1 MSYLSWTKQLEQS
14 FLHYLVR
21 SYSKVWL
28 FILFFNIFFAVY
40 GVPFSISNITLV
52 SGTPSFFAR
61 AYTSLPWN
69 DSFRYR
75 YKFQSVLTNNGDIIN
90 WSKTGVWPIS
100 MSVDAMVISF
110 RDTLGN
116 IIGSFSRHTFLLI
129 TAKFA
134 TGRWTALVFF
144 FTATLIPVRFTMS
157 GWLFGPSRYT
167 YIMRKIHRFHIVHWN
182 SLPWTQ
188 TTLTPYEI
196 Y

>member
-1 MSYLSWTKQLEQS
+1 MVFHFPLQILLW
-14 FLHYLVR
+14 FLALR
-21 SYSKVWL
+21 L
-28 FILFFNIFFAVY
+28 FMQELIPLCHEMILFAI
-40 GVPFSISNITLV
+40 
-52 SGTPSFFAR
+52 
-61 AYTSLPWN
+61 
-69 DSFRYR
+69 D
-75 YKFQSVLTNNGDIIN
+75 TNFKAFWQTTETCIIRIIN

-110 RDTLGN
+110 RDMLGN
-116 IIGSFSRHTFLLI
+116 IIGSFSRHIFLLI

-188 TTLTPYEI
+188 TTLSPYEI